1 MNNVIPLFI
10 IARAAM
16 KRVRAKQPA
25 MMVHTIS
32 VHFLSFSRLLEWRV
46 TFERGVA
53 KSSNSVTIQHSY
65 NNIPVRI

>member
-1 MNNVIPLFI
+1 
-10 IARAAM
+10 
-16 KRVRAKQPA
+16 
-25 MMVHTIS
+25 